1 MRDTEPFSIVGKCSV
16 LRRKFLGIN
25 LHLKQNTLKLTEPN
39 DQKLEYQAIP

>member
-1 MRDTEPFSIVGKCSV
+1 MRDTEAFSIVGKCSV